1 MSAVSAF
8 NKILIEF
15 AKNLETTF
23 PEDKDFL
30 IFRRGIEDLTKY
42 NSLAAVQ
49 MFRSY
54 ISPVKQQTE
63 TGKVVSV
70 DIQEKILNND
80 SSFFLE
86 EMDYGKKLAESG
98 ADSSNSFN
106 TINKLKQYWKNL
118 TIQGRDVV
126 MKYLSSLVKVAQ
138 QIN

>member
-1 MSAVSAF
+1 MSVVSAF

-49 MFRSY
+49 MFRIY
-54 ISPVKQQTE
+54 IAPVKQQTE
-63 TGKVVSV
+63 NGEIVFV

-86 EMDYGKKLAESG
+86 EMDYDKKLKESG
-98 ADSSNSFN
+98 VDAANSFN
-106 TINKLKQYWKNL
+106 TINKLKQYWKKL
-118 TIQGRDVV
+118 TPQGQDVV

>member
-49 MFRSY
+49 MFRLY
-54 ISPVKQQTE
+54 ITPVKQQTE
-63 TGKVVSV
+63 TGEVVSI
-70 DIQEKILNND
+70 DIQQKILNND

-86 EMDYGKKLAESG
+86 EMDYGKKIEESG
-98 ADSSNSFN
+98 VDSTNSFN

-118 TIQGRDVV
+118 TSQGRDVV

>member
-1 MSAVSAF
+1 MSVVSAF

-30 IFRRGIEDLTKY
+30 VFRKGIEDLVKY

-49 MFRSY
+49 LFRTYLAPSQHGDKMVD
-54 ISPVKQQTE
+54 VKQ
-63 TGKVVSV
+63 
-70 DIQEKILNND
+70 KILDGD

-86 EMDYGKKLAESG
+86 EMNYEEKLKQHGNNDE
-98 ADSSNSFN
+98 NTFN
-106 TINKLKQYWKNL
+106 TINKLKQYWSKL
-118 TIQGRDVV
+118 TPQGQTVV
-126 MKYLSSLVKVAQ
+126 MKYLSSLVKVSE